1 MLKDQILRICSS
13 FNEAGATAADEAS
26 AGAALAIARRI
37 LYVATAVITPG
48 VVTLIEVKIR
58 KVGNSLG
65 AVLPREALA
74 KLRVEEGDRLF
85 LTETPDGYR
94 ITPYDPEF
102 ERQMALAETG
112 MAQYR
117 NTLRALAK

>member
-1 MLKDQILRICSS
+1 M
-13 FNEAGATAADEAS
+13 
-26 AGAALAIARRI
+26 
-37 LYVATAVITPG
+37 
-48 VVTLIEVKIR
+48 IEVKNR

-85 LTETPDGYR
+85 LIETPDGYR

-102 ERQMALAETG
+102 EKQMALAETG
-112 MAQYR
+112 LAQYR
-117 NTLRALAK
+117 NTLHTLAK

>member
-1 MLKDQILRICSS
+1 M
-13 FNEAGATAADEAS
+13 
-26 AGAALAIARRI
+26 
-37 LYVATAVITPG
+37 
-48 VVTLIEVKIR
+48 IEVKIR

-74 KLRVEEGDRLF
+74 KLRVQEGDRLF

-102 ERQMALAETG
+102 ERQMALAENG
-112 MAQYR
+112 MAEYR

>member
-1 MLKDQILRICSS
+1 M
-13 FNEAGATAADEAS
+13 
-26 AGAALAIARRI
+26 
-37 LYVATAVITPG
+37 
-48 VVTLIEVKIR
+48 
-58 KVGNSLG
+58 
-65 AVLPREALA
+65 ALA

-102 ERQMALAETG
+102 ERQMALAETS
-112 MAQYR
+112 MAPYR